1 MGEYE
6 SFHYLVHKQVVHQP
20 NFIKA
25 KEVVPPTFE
34 ELWGATAE
42 AGGKKKLLKKDEKL
56 YWRSRHRLE
65 YIFEEERSAKAI
77 VIHVRETD
85 TDTVGCLLHRE
96 GSLVVAY
103 LCETPPAIPP
113 KTPRTYSS
121 GWGVSLRRWLLGFAQ
136 VWRPI
141 VVDLEV
147 LFPLIDDKRT
157 TKKGTGINDDAKLG
171 RAAVEFL
178 QKRLAVKAHTSN
190 MQFGKGVRG
199 ASERLGEG
207 GLWLG
212 SRARRT

>member
-20 NFIKA
+20 NFVKA

-34 ELWGATAE
+34 ELWGTTTTDAA
-42 AGGKKKLLKKDEKL
+42 GKKRVLKKEEKL

-65 YIFEEERSAKAI
+65 YIFEEHRSAKAI

-85 TDTVGCLLHRE
+85 SDTVGSDELRSPGKVC
-96 GSLVVAY
+96 
-103 LCETPPAIPP
+103 
-113 KTPRTYSS
+113 
-121 GWGVSLRRWLLGFAQ
+121 WGVFLTIPLLYFSQ

-157 TKKGTGINDDAKLG
+157 TKAGTGINDDAKLG

-178 QKRLAVKAHTSN
+178 QKRLVVKAL
-190 MQFGKGVRG
+190 K
-199 ASERLGEG
+199 
-207 GLWLG
+207 
-212 SRARRT
+212 